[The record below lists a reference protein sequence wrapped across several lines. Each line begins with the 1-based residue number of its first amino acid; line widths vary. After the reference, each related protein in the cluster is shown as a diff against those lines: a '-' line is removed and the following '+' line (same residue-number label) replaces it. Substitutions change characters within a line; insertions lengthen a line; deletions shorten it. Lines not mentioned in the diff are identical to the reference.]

1 MILLRVTY
9 ARKNKRISIKNNFF
23 YIFLGI
29 FNLNLL
35 IIWTV
40 IIIFEVLPLNRN
52 TIPFLIINLLVATFV
67 FVDIYL
73 YKKNNNIFRATQ
85 MNNAMRILAV
95 FCLVVVIG
103 AMLLLITLP
112 SNRQKIMGWFRGD
125 SFGVTVKNSKVE
137 KQNEAGINGAA
148 VVNENMK
155 VSPISVD
162 DHLSGNISAPVKIII
177 YLDFQCPFC
186 GQLYNSVV

>member
-1 MILLRVTY
+1 MKEQYFKYTTLSFLLINIWLLFALFYYWIVNPKILDYLDAGIYFYLSVFIAIGLGVLLILLRVTY

-73 YKKNNNIFRATQ
+73 YKKNNNIPA
-85 MNNAMRILAV
+85 
-95 FCLVVVIG
+95 
-103 AMLLLITLP
+103 
-112 SNRQKIMGWFRGD
+112 
-125 SFGVTVKNSKVE
+125 E
-137 KQNEAGINGAA
+137 KE
-148 VVNENMK
+148 
-155 VSPISVD
+155 
-162 DHLSGNISAPVKIII
+162 
-177 YLDFQCPFC
+177 
-186 GQLYNSVV
+186 